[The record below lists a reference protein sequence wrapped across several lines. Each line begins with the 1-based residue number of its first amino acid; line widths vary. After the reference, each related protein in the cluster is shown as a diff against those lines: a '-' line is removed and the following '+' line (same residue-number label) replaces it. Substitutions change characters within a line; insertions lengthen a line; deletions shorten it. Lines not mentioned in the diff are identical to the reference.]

1 MFYFHA
7 IENHTQV
14 NFIFKMNKRRRIT
27 YEVYESRETIIAR
40 LKIDDDVNKHYHGI
54 KLCQMKE
61 SARAMDISPDILVL
75 GQLTLYEH
83 GNEKYF
89 FA

>member
-1 MFYFHA
+1 MKYT
-7 IENHTQV
+7 NHE
-14 NFIFKMNKRRRIT
+14 K
-27 YEVYESRETIIAR
+27 
-40 LKIDDDVNKHYHGI
+40 LNKHYHGI

-61 SARAMDISPDILVL
+61 SARAVDISPDILVL

-83 GNEKYF
+83 ANEKYF